1 MQGRK
6 RKSSAVRLAEGNP
19 GHRPI
24 PAEVAFPQGPMR
36 CPTWLTKEARK
47 EWKRITDAL
56 ADMDLFRLPD
66 RAVLSSYCQ
75 AYSRW
80 KEAEETIS
88 IEGPVIKV
96 TGHNGQERV
105 IRNPSLAIAE
115 QAQKQMLRSAAL
127 CGFTPADRSKVS
139 APPKQAINPFTATL
153 DDPSDDE

>member
-6 RKSSAVRLAEGNP
+6 RKPSSVRLAEGNP

-24 PAEVAFPQGPMR
+24 PIEVAFPTGMR
-36 CPTWLTKEARK
+36 CPGWLTKEARK

-66 RAVLSSYCQ
+66 RAVLASYCQ

-80 KEAEETIS
+80 KAAEELIS
-88 IEGPVIKV
+88 IEGPVLKT
-96 TGHNGQERV
+96 TGHNGQEKVVRH
-105 IRNPSLAIAE
+105 PALGIAE
-115 QAQKQMLRSAAL
+115 QAQRQMLRSAAL

-139 APPKQAINPFTATL
+139 APPKQAVNPFTATL
-153 DDPSDDE
+153 DLDSDDE